1 MSSSGWEKV
10 VILTMAFK
18 DQKIQKKSQSS
29 RIKKEKKAICRSV
42 SWASLTLKNV
52 EIAKDCLW
60 IELQNYCVEST
71 EKKISLSADWL

>member
-29 RIKKEKKAICRSV
+29 RIKKEKKKRSV
-42 SWASLTLKNV
+42 EAWAELRSRLKIDMSTSKTETNGCKFSNNV
-52 EIAKDCLW
+52 K
-60 IELQNYCVEST
+60 S
-71 EKKISLSADWL
+71 